1 MYVIVKAVWAVG
13 MRHHGGRSL
22 QVGEPYTVH
31 HDKGNRFDSNAL
43 SIKSDDGRVKAYIKR
58 DQAIHLLGPVI
69 SVRTRMCV
77 LRPKAEPEFIS
88 KKVGPQQRCNV
99 GFSMDERDA
108 ELLKATLETAGFSI
122 TLSNPGTK
130 KQ

>member
-1 MYVIVKAVWAVG
+1 MYVIVNAVCAVG
-13 MRHHGGRSL
+13 MRHHGSRSL
-22 QVGEPYTVH
+22 QVGEAYTLH
-31 HDKGNRFDSNAL
+31 YDKGNRFDSNAL
-43 SIKSDDGRVKAYIKR
+43 AIKADDGRVKAYIKR

-69 SVRTRMCV
+69 SVRTRVCM

-88 KKVGPQQRCNV
+88 KKVGFQQRCNV
-99 GFSMDERDA
+99 SFSMDERDA

-122 TLSNPGTK
+122 TLSKPGTK